1 MYESSSKI
9 DIRSYYRPLVWRMPH
24 PESPKSYFHFTAV
37 EAFVANEDNFV
48 KIMTFTSIYAIKS
61 VSDQVLIGNSLIH
74 QFLPVN
80 APHLTPSQKASIKE
94 NGTKSCHHHDPWS
107 HVDGPWSYDKFILL
121 QLHVSP
127 SP

>member
-1 MYESSSKI
+1 
-9 DIRSYYRPLVWRMPH
+9 MPP

-94 NGTKSCHHHDPWS
+94 MVQS
-107 HVDGPWSYDKFILL
+107 HAIIMILHTMGMLWEKF
-121 QLHVSP
+121 Q
-127 SP
+127 